1 MSCELLGTRVSTY
14 LILSSKVI
22 TFIQVVVKKVE
33 AEEVAQVTVLNSVIL
48 PHPNRHQLRP
58 VPHHHSILFLENK
71 LIPRVQVEYS
81 KERTS
86 MFNVVE
92 NARTSHTVLHLM
104 QHRHPLFTMTLIR
117 QTMVTGKSPSKH
129 HRLTKSLEVYSFGI

>member
-1 MSCELLGTRVSTY
+1 MD
-14 LILSSKVI
+14 VI
-22 TFIQVVVKKVE
+22 SLDVEGHGECPDVLVAVVTMAGAVVVKKVE

-48 PHPNRHQLRP
+48 PHPNRHQLTP

-104 QHRHPLFTMTLIR
+104 
-117 QTMVTGKSPSKH
+117 
-129 HRLTKSLEVYSFGI
+129 